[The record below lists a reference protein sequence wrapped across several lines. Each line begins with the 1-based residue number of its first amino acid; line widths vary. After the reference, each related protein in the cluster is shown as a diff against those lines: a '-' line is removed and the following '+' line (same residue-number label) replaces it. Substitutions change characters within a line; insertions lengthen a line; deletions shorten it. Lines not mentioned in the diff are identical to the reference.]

1 MFRLKSHVTI
11 VSLSQFHQHSY
22 EIEKRVRPKT
32 KQILRKITET
42 GSVIQNLMLGIPLV
56 KPLKK

>member
-1 MFRLKSHVTI
+1 
-11 VSLSQFHQHSY
+11 
-22 EIEKRVRPKT
+22 
-32 KQILRKITET
+32 LRKITET